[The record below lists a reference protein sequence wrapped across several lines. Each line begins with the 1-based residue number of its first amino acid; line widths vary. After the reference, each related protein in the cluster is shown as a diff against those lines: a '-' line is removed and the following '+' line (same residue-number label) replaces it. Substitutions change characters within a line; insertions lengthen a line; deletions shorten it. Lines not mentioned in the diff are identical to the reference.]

1 MEKLKLSDFPGL
13 VELIEH
19 RINAGGIV
27 EIKRERGKDGKPVIA
42 VVGIKRQL
50 EYPPK

>member
-13 VELIEH
+13 IELLEH
-19 RINAGGIV
+19 RINAG
-27 EIKRERGKDGKPVIA
+27 EITEVKRERGRDGKPVIA
-42 VVGIKRQL
+42 LVGIKRNL